1 MRIRNNLSD
10 KQKQEIDVFVLR
22 RKRYH
27 ITLPIIADWSGYHP
41 KYLYAVERYEYP
53 MNDKTRKAYNSVIR
67 VFQKKHKNKVVYEK
81 RQ

>member
-1 MRIRNNLSD
+1 
-10 KQKQEIDVFVLR
+10 V
-22 RKRYH
+22 
-27 ITLPIIADWSGYHP
+27 PIIADWNGYHP

-53 MNDKTRKAYNSVIR
+53 MNDRTRKAYNSVIR